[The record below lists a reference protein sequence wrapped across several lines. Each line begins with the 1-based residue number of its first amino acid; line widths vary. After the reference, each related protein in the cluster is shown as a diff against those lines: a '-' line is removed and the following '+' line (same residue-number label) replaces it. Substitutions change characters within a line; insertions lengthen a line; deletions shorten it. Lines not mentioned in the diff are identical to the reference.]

1 MAYLI
6 IHTAIP
12 GLFGIFAIIYF
23 LVLRKWADSVPIED
37 DDGEDDMDMMNEDD
51 KMDWKNWVAIILGL

>member
-23 LVLRKWADSVPIED
+23 LVLRKWAYSVPIED
-37 DDGEDDMDMMNEDD
+37 DDEEEEMDDEMDKDK
-51 KMDWKNWVAIILGL
+51 KMD

>member
-23 LVLRKWADSVPIED
+23 LVLRKWANSVPIED

-51 KMDWKNWVAIILGL
+51 KMD

>member
-23 LVLRKWADSVPIED
+23 LVLRKWANSVPIED
-37 DDGEDDMDMMNEDD
+37 DDGGEDDMDMNEDD
-51 KMDWKNWVAIILGL
+51 KMDWKIGVAIILGV